1 MPLCAVSAPL
11 PCPGRPA
18 AQCPALQVL
27 IGRAASATQHTC
39 ISTSCAP
46 TPQPPHPTPPPRTHT
61 CSFFEDYKKNENK
74 VVVVDEFLGR
84 EEALRI
90 IREAMDQY
98 QDLYVP
104 KRQRH

>member
-1 MPLCAVSAPL
+1 MHKHAE
-11 PCPGRPA
+11 
-18 AQCPALQVL
+18 
-27 IGRAASATQHTC
+27 
-39 ISTSCAP
+39 
-46 TPQPPHPTPPPRTHT
+46 PPHPTPPPPQPPNPLTPPHPPPFTPR
-61 CSFFEDYKKNENK
+61 SFFEDYKKNENK